1 MQNKMICE
9 DKTLPLQHK
18 WMSYG
23 GYKKYFTNE
32 IYGENPVRKQ
42 EMASWQNIFFQL
54 ENFYFP
60 TEKLF
65 FSNWALFFSFLNV
78 FLCHFWFLFD
88 HFLFIFAHHR
98 NCGKG
103 KNI

>member
-1 MQNKMICE
+1 MICE

-23 GYKKYFTNE
+23 GYEKYFTNE
-32 IYGENPVRKQ
+32 VYGENPVRKQ

-65 FSNWALFFSFLNV
+65 FSNWALFSSFLNV

>member
-1 MQNKMICE
+1 
-9 DKTLPLQHK
+9 
-18 WMSYG
+18 
-23 GYKKYFTNE
+23 
-32 IYGENPVRKQ
+32 
-42 EMASWQNIFFQL
+42 MASWQNIFFQL

-65 FSNWALFFSFLNV
+65 FSNWALFPSFLNA

-88 HFLFIFAHHR
+88 YFLFIFAHPR